1 MLFAA
6 SQGDTDALR
15 THLAAGVDLYQ
26 GDYDNRTAVHLAA
39 SEGHVDT
46 VTFLVSIA
54 HRKPNAFARID
65 QKDRWGATALD
76 NAVENGQSD
85 VAYVLR
91 DAGLAPSENRRA
103 PPAAAESKHGSADA
117 ESSEHGQGSDSAGV
131 SIYAAATGD
140 LDHLI
145 ALSAARVDLGAA
157 DYERRTALHL
167 AASNGHLA
175 IVRYLLAQAV
185 SESTATRSL
194 AGWLAARDRFGNT
207 AADDAARGLHVEL
220 LQLLADA
227 ARM

>member
-1 MLFAA
+1 MYDSDKYWECNFELEECDLTPDDFT
-6 SQGDTDALR
+6 GDGYR
-15 THLAAGVDLYQ
+15 V
-26 GDYDNRTAVHLAA
+26 
-39 SEGHVDT
+39 EG
-46 VTFLVSIA
+46 
-54 HRKPNAFARID
+54 
-65 QKDRWGATALD
+65 
-76 NAVENGQSD
+76 
-85 VAYVLR
+85 
-91 DAGLAPSENRRA
+91 
-103 PPAAAESKHGSADA
+103 KHGSADA

-145 ALSAARVDLGAA
+145 ALSAAGVDLGAA
-157 DYERRTALHL
+157 DYDRRTALHL